1 MIEIRD
7 GLAIPEEEVS
17 FLFSRSGG
25 PGGQNVN
32 KVSTRATL
40 LFDVVG
46 SSSLSPDQKAR
57 ILSRLA
63 TRVSRTGVLRVVSQ
77 ATRSQA
83 ANRAAAIERF
93 AELVRGALRREKP
106 RAPTRVS
113 RAEKIRRLESKRRRS
128 RLKRNRVAGAD
139 D

>member
-63 TRVSRTGVLRVVSQ
+63 TRVSRTGILRVVSQ

-113 RAEKIRRLESKRRRS
+113 RAEKARRLESKRRRS
-128 RLKRNRVAGAD
+128 RLKRNRVARAD

>member
-1 MIEIRD
+1 
-7 GLAIPEEEVS
+7 
-17 FLFSRSGG
+17 
-25 PGGQNVN
+25 
-32 KVSTRATL
+32 
-40 LFDVVG
+40 
-46 SSSLSPDQKAR
+46 
-57 ILSRLA
+57 
-63 TRVSRTGVLRVVSQ
+63 VVSQ

-113 RAEKIRRLESKRRRS
+113 RAEKARRLESKRRRS